1 MRLWPGFGSAS
12 VGWTAL
18 DCGPEGIVAA
28 SVRSP
33 SSSSAKPQVVRIG
46 ELEQHELDVEAVSQL
61 AKRFPASGFRWT
73 LPLNRGDYNLLVVA
87 QPTVESAEMRQSLRW
102 SIGSMVD
109 YPIDEAVI
117 DWMAIPTLSYLPL
130 RAQHVYAVAAKK
142 EVVSRYTTTFE
153 RAGLELGAIDI
164 RETAQRN
171 ISALVENNGE
181 ALGMLSVDVRGVQVT
196 VTFEGELYL
205 DRFMDWSLDTAL
217 TGDAEN
223 RRKHYERVSLQIQRS
238 LDFVRRTLPFLNIS
252 RILLAPLPAPIALRE
267 AIESSTGER
276 VEQLDLAS
284 VFDISL
290 VPELREAEVQARY
303 FVALGA
309 ALRGKATPK

>member
-18 DCGPEGIVAA
+18 DCGTEGIFAA
-28 SVRSP
+28 SVKNP
-33 SSSSAKPQVVRIG
+33 ASSAGKPQVIRIG
-46 ELEQHELDVEAVSQL
+46 EAEQRELDVDALTHLSKKFS
-61 AKRFPASGFRWT
+61 ATGFRWT

-87 QPTVESAEMRQSLRW
+87 QPTVEAAEMRQSLRW

-117 DWMAIPTLSYLPL
+117 DWMAIPTINYLPL

-142 EVVSRYTTTFE
+142 EIVSRYTTTFE

-171 ISALVENNGE
+171 ISALMEHNGE
-181 ALGMLSVDVRGVQVT
+181 ALGMLSVDVRGVQIT
-196 VTFEGELYL
+196 VTYEGELYL

-217 TGDAEN
+217 TGDSES
-223 RRKHYERVSLQIQRS
+223 RRKHFERVSLQVQRS

-252 RILLAPLPAPIALRE
+252 RILIAPLPAPIALRE
-267 AIESSTGER
+267 AIAEATGER
-276 VEQLDLAS
+276 VDQLDLAN

-309 ALRGKATPK
+309 ALRGKAQSK

>member
-1 MRLWPGFGSAS
+1 MRPWSGFGSAS

-18 DCGPEGIVAA
+18 DCGPDGIVGA
-28 SVRSP
+28 SVRTP
-33 SSSSAKPQVVRIG
+33 SSTGAKPQVVRIG
-46 ELEQHELDVEAVSQL
+46 ESEQRELEADALAQL
-61 AKRFPASGFRWT
+61 AKRFPASGFRWS
-73 LPLNRGDYNLLVVA
+73 LPLNRGEYNLLVVA
-87 QPTVESAEMRQSLRW
+87 QPTVEAAEMRQSLRW

-117 DWMAIPTLSYLPL
+117 DWMAIPTVNYLPL

-171 ISALVENNGE
+171 IAALVESNGE
-181 ALGMLSVDVRGVQVT
+181 ALGMLSVDVRGVQIT

-205 DRFMDWSLDTAL
+205 DRFMEWSLDTAL
-217 TGDAEN
+217 TGDAES
-223 RRKHYERVSLQIQRS
+223 RRKHYERVSLHVQRS
-238 LDFVRRTLPFLNIS
+238 LDFVRRTLPFLNVS
-252 RILLAPLPAPIALRE
+252 RIVLAPLPAPIELRE
-267 AIESSTGER
+267 AIANSTGER
-276 VEQLDLAS
+276 VEQLDLAR

-290 VPELREAEVQARY
+290 VPELREAELQAKY

-309 ALRGKATPK
+309 ALRGKASAK

>member
-12 VGWTAL
+12 VGWTAI
-18 DCGPEGIVAA
+18 DCGTDGIFAA
-28 SVRSP
+28 SVRNA
-33 SSSSAKPQVVRIG
+33 SSAAAKPQVVRIG
-46 ELEQHELDVEAVSQL
+46 ELEQPELDSDGLTQL
-61 AKRFPASGFRWT
+61 AKRFPSSAFKWT

-117 DWMAIPTLSYLPL
+117 DWMAIPTLNYMPL

-142 EVVSRYTTTFE
+142 NVVTRYTNAFE
-153 RAGLELGAIDI
+153 RAGLELGAVDI

-171 ISALVENNGE
+171 ISALVETGGE
-181 ALGMLSVDVRGVQVT
+181 ALGMLSVDVRGVQIT

-205 DRFMDWSLDTAL
+205 DRFVEWSMETAL
-217 TGDAEN
+217 TSDVEG
-223 RRKHYERVSLQIQRS
+223 RRKHYERVSLQVQRS

-252 RILLAPLPAPIALRE
+252 RVVLAPLPAPMALRE
-267 AIESSTGER
+267 AISESIGEK
-276 VEQLDLAS
+276 VEQLDLAN

-290 VPELREAEVQARY
+290 VPELREAEVQAKY

-309 ALRGKATPK
+309 ALRGRVTPK